1 MAEFYT
7 NIFHIGN
14 HLYVRGFDSEGQRIQ
29 NKVPYEPELFIPS
42 QEQTGY
48 TTIYGQPVKPKSFS
62 SIREARDFIKMY
74 EDVGGIEVYGY
85 DKWPYTYIYENYK
98 DLQPDTSKI
107 NIVALDL
114 EVQSDDG
121 FPQPSEATKPIT
133 AIALRRRNMRV
144 ALGCGEFKTDDKD
157 TYYIQ
162 CKNEVDLLEKFL
174 NVWDKLDPDVLTGWN
189 TEFFD
194 IPYLVNRIRSIL
206 GEDAIKRLSPWG
218 VIQDYSVKFGTKDET
233 SYRLMGIS
241 CLDYLAVY
249 KKFRLK
255 PRESYRL
262 DAIAEIELG
271 EKKLDYS
278 EHANLFTLYR
288 DDFQKF
294 IEYNLRDVDLIFM
307 LDEHLGYMNQI
318 FAISYDSGTNF
329 TDSLSTLSN
338 WDTIIHN
345 YLLDR
350 KIVIPIHRKNTNDH
364 RGIEGGYVKHPIVGM
379 HKWVMSFDLNS
390 LYPHLIMQYNIS
402 PETHKTDFAQTEDLY
417 ELWSKS
423 SVDKFLSQELNTSVL
438 EQYNVSITPNG
449 QFYSKDA
456 RGFLPELMKRMYD
469 RRKEIKGKMLEA
481 QREYQETKDPAL
493 EQQISVH
500 HNMQHALKIL
510 LNSAYG
516 AIANRYFRWYKTE
529 NAEAITM
536 SGQLSIRWIE
546 KKINEYLNGLLKT
559 DNHDYVL
566 ASDTDSVYICF
577 DKLVQTVYGNKDV
590 DTQTV
595 IDFLD
600 NVAQQKIEP
609 FIDKSYHELKDY
621 MNAYEQKMIMKR
633 EIISDKSIWTAKK
646 RYIMNVYDSEGVRF
660 EKPELKMMGIEAI
673 RSSTPA
679 VCREYI
685 KNTLHLIMNENEEA
699 VQKYIAQIR
708 KEFFALPFEDV
719 AFPRGINFEKKIKA
733 ANGRVYSES
742 YADDKEIYKK
752 ATPLQVKGALLYNHY
767 LNKYNLQ
774 KKYQS
779 INDGEKI
786 RFCYLKLPNPI
797 QDKVIACPD
806 VLPKEFGLE
815 QYIDYETQF
824 DKGYL
829 DPVNVILHTIG
840 WSYEKRNT
848 IEDFF
853 A

>member
-1 MAEFYT
+1 MTEFYT

-14 HLYVRGFDSEGQRIQ
+14 HLYVRGFDSDGQRIQ
-29 NKVPYEPELFIPS
+29 RKVSYEPELFVLS
-42 QEQTGY
+42 NQETGY
-48 TTIYGQPVKPKSFS
+48 KNIHGQNVQPKSFS
-62 SIREARDFIKMY
+62 TIRDARDFVKKY
-74 EDVGGIEVYGY
+74 SDVEGIEIFGY
-85 DKWPYTYIYENYK
+85 DKWPYVYIYENYK
-98 DLQPDTSKI
+98 DIQPDTDKI
-107 NIVALDL
+107 NIVAIDL

-121 FPQPSEATKPIT
+121 FPHPSQSNKPIT
-133 AIALRRRNMRV
+133 AIALRRRNMRI
-144 ALGCGEFKTDDKD
+144 ALGCGDFKSDDEN
-157 TYYIQ
+157 TYYMK
-162 CKNEVDLLEKFL
+162 CENESDLLQKFL
-174 NVWDKLDPDVLTGWN
+174 KVWENLDVDVVTGWN

-194 IPYLVNRIRSIL
+194 IPYLVNRIRHVL
-206 GEDAIKRLSPWG
+206 GDESAKRLSPWG
-218 VIQDYSVKFGTKDET
+218 IIQDYSVKFGTKDET
-233 SYRLMGIS
+233 SYRLMGIA
-241 CLDYLAVY
+241 CLDYMAVY

-262 DAIAEIELG
+262 DAIAEIELD

-278 EHANLFTLYR
+278 EHDNLFTLYR

-294 IEYNLRDVDLIFM
+294 IEYNIRDVDLIFM
-307 LDEHLGYMNQI
+307 LDEHLGYLNQI

-329 TDSLSTLSN
+329 NDSLSTLTN

-345 YLLDR
+345 YLMDR
-350 KIVIPIHRKNTNDH
+350 KIVIPTTRKQVMQH
-364 RGIEGGYVKHPIVGM
+364 QGIEGGYVKDPHVGM

-402 PETHKTDFAQTEDLY
+402 PETHVDPYDCDPKFHGLCHTGSVDMYLEESINTDVLKGENLTVTPNAQFYKTDR
-417 ELWSKS
+417 
-423 SVDKFLSQELNTSVL
+423 
-438 EQYNVSITPNG
+438 
-449 QFYSKDA
+449 

-469 RRKEIKGKMLEA
+469 RRKEFKSKMLDA
-481 QREYQETKDPAL
+481 QRDYQETNDPKL
-493 EQQISVH
+493 KTQISIY

-516 AIANRYFRWYKTE
+516 AVANKYFRWYETE

-546 KKINEYLNGLLKT
+546 KKINQYMNKILKT
-559 DNHDYVL
+559 NNEDYVI
-566 ASDTDSVYICF
+566 ASDTDSVYISF
-577 DKLVQTVYGNKDV
+577 DRLVSQVYGDKDV
-590 DTQTV
+590 DTNTV
-595 IDFLD
+595 VDFLD
-600 NVAQQKIEP
+600 NVAKQKIEP
-609 FIDKSYHELKDY
+609 FIDKSYHELKEY

-633 EIISDKSIWTAKK
+633 EIIADKSIWTAKK

-660 EKPELKMMGIEAI
+660 DTPELKMMGIEAI

-685 KNTLHLIMNENEEA
+685 KNTLRLIMNENEEA

-708 KEFFALPFEDV
+708 DEFYQLPFEQV
-719 AFPRGINFEKKIKA
+719 AFPRGINFIKTVKSP
-733 ANGRVYSES
+733 NGQVYTES
-742 YADDKEIYKK
+742 YEDKDTIYKK

-767 LNKYNLQ
+767 LNKYNLE

-797 QDKVIACPD
+797 RDKVIACPD
-806 VLPKEFGLE
+806 TLPKEFGLN
-815 QYIDYETQF
+815 QYIDYEMQF
-824 DKGYL
+824 AKGYL

-840 WSYEKRNT
+840 WTHEKRNT

-853 A
+853 G

>member
-1 MAEFYT
+1 MTEFYT

-14 HLYVRGFDSEGQRIQ
+14 HLYVRGFDSSGQRIQ
-29 NKVPYEPELFIPS
+29 KKVPYEPELFVPS
-42 QEQTGY
+42 QQSTGY
-48 TTIYGQPVKPKSFS
+48 TTIYGQSVQPKSFS
-62 SIREARDFIKMY
+62 TIREARDFIRKY
-74 EDVGGIEVYGY
+74 DDVQGMEIYGY
-85 DKWPYTYIYENYK
+85 DKWPYVYIYENYK
-98 DLQPDTSKI
+98 NIEPDTSKI
-107 NIVALDL
+107 NVVAIDL

-133 AIALRRRNMRV
+133 AIAMRRRNMRI
-144 ALGCGEFKTDDKD
+144 ALGCGDFKSDDEN
-157 TYYIQ
+157 TYYMK
-162 CKNEVDLLEKFL
+162 CKDEADLLQKFL
-174 NVWDKLDPDVLTGWN
+174 KVWENLDVDVLTGWN

-194 IPYLVNRIRSIL
+194 IPYLVNRIRQVL
-206 GEDAIKRLSPWG
+206 GEESIKRLSPWG
-218 VIQDYSVKFGTKDET
+218 IVQDYSVKFGTKDET
-233 SYRLMGIS
+233 SYKFLGIS

-271 EKKLDYS
+271 QKKLDYS
-278 EHANLFTLYR
+278 EHSNLFTLYR

-294 IEYNLRDVDLIFM
+294 IEYNIRDVDLIFM

-318 FAISYDSGTNF
+318 FAISYDSGTNYS
-329 TDSLSTLSN
+329 DSLSTLSN

-345 YLLDR
+345 YLLDQ
-350 KIVIPIHRKNTNDH
+350 KIVIPTHRKNMNDH
-364 RGIEGGYVKHPIVGM
+364 RGIEGGYVKPPIVGM

-402 PETHKTDFAQTEDLY
+402 PEKHVNPLDCDSSLHNMNHGGCVDMYLDESIDTSKLKGKDLT
-417 ELWSKS
+417 
-423 SVDKFLSQELNTSVL
+423 V
-438 EQYNVSITPNG
+438 TPNG
-449 QFYSKDA
+449 QFYKTDS

-469 RRKEIKGKMLEA
+469 RRKEFKQKMLDA
-481 QREYQETKDPAL
+481 QREYQKTKDPKL
-493 EQQISVH
+493 EQQISIY

-546 KKINEYLNGLLKT
+546 KKINAYLNNLLKT
-559 DNHDYVL
+559 KNQDYVL

-577 DKLVQTVYGNKDV
+577 DKLVQKVYGNKDV

-600 NVAQQKIEP
+600 KVAKEKIEP

-633 EIISDKSIWTAKK
+633 EIISNKSIWTAKK

-660 EKPELKMMGIEAI
+660 EEPELKMMGIEAI

-679 VCREYI
+679 VLRTYI
-685 KNTLHLIMNENEEA
+685 KNTLHKIMNEDEQS
-699 VQKYIAQIR
+699 VQKYIAEIR

-719 AFPRGINFEKKIKA
+719 AFPRGINFMKTIKGP
-733 ANGRVYSES
+733 NGGVYTES
-742 YADDKEIYKK
+742 YADKDTIYKK

-797 QDKVIACPD
+797 RYKVIACPD
-806 VLPKEFGLE
+806 TLPKEFGLDS
-815 QYIDYETQF
+815 YIDYEMQF
-824 DKGYL
+824 VKGYL
-829 DPVNVILHTIG
+829 DPINVILHTID
-840 WSYEKRNT
+840 WTHEKRNT

-853 A
+853 G

>member
-1 MAEFYT
+1 MTEFYT

-14 HLYVRGFDSEGQRIQ
+14 HLYVRGLDANGQRIQ
-29 NKVPYEPELFIPS
+29 KKVPYEPELFIPAK
-42 QEQTGY
+42 QETGY
-48 TTIYGQPVKPKSFS
+48 KNIYGQPVQPKSFS
-62 SIREARDFIKMY
+62 TIRDARDFIRKY
-74 EDVGGIEVYGY
+74 EGVEGIEIYGY

-98 DLQPDTSKI
+98 NIEPDTSKI
-107 NIVALDL
+107 NVVAIDL

-121 FPQPSEATKPIT
+121 FPQPSAAAQPIT
-133 AIALRRRNMRV
+133 AIALRRRNMRI
-144 ALGCGEFKTDDKD
+144 ALGCGDFETDDEN
-157 TYYIQ
+157 TYYMK
-162 CKNEVDLLEKFL
+162 CNNEVDLLQKFL
-174 NVWDKLDPDVLTGWN
+174 KVWENLDVDVLTGWN

-194 IPYLVNRIRSIL
+194 IPYLVNRVRQLL
-206 GEDAIKRLSPWG
+206 GEEAIKSLSPWG
-218 VIQDYSVKFGTKDET
+218 IVQDYSVKFGTKDET
-233 SYRLMGIS
+233 SYKFLGIS

-255 PRESYRL
+255 PRETYRL

-271 EKKLDYS
+271 EKKIDYS
-278 EHANLFTLYR
+278 EYSNLYSLYKE
-288 DDFQKF
+288 DFQKF

-318 FAISYDSGTNF
+318 FAISYDSGTNYS
-329 TDSLSTLSN
+329 DSLSTLSN

-345 YLLDR
+345 YLLDQ
-350 KIVIPIHRKNTNDH
+350 KIVIPTHRKNMHDH
-364 RGIEGGYVKHPIVGM
+364 RGIEGGYVKTPIVGM

-402 PETHKTDFAQTEDLY
+402 PETHVDPYDCDPKFHRLLHTG
-417 ELWSKS
+417 
-423 SVDKFLSQELNTSVL
+423 SVDMYLEESINTSVL
-438 EQYNVSITPNG
+438 KGENLTVTPNA
-449 QFYSKDA
+449 QFYKTDS

-469 RRKEIKGKMLEA
+469 RRKEFKQKMLNA
-481 QREYQETKDPAL
+481 QREYQETKDPKL
-493 EQQISVH
+493 EQQISIY

-546 KKINEYLNGLLKT
+546 KKINAYLNKILKT
-559 DNHDYVL
+559 NNHDYVL

-577 DKLVQTVYGNKDV
+577 DKLVQQVYGDDA

-595 IDFLD
+595 VDFLD
-600 NVAQQKIEP
+600 KVAKEKIEP

-633 EIISDKSIWTAKK
+633 EIISNKSIWTAKK
-646 RYIMNVYDSEGVRF
+646 RYIMNVHDSEGVRF
-660 EKPELKMMGIEAI
+660 SEPELKMMGIEAI

-679 VCREYI
+679 VLREYI
-685 KNTLHLIMNENEEA
+685 KNTLHKIMNEDEES
-699 VQKYIAQIR
+699 VQKYIAEIR
-708 KEFFALPFEDV
+708 KEFFSLPFEDV
-719 AFPRGINFEKKIKA
+719 AFPRGINFMKTVKGP
-733 ANGRVYSES
+733 NGGVYSES
-742 YADDKEIYKK
+742 YADDKTIYKK

-797 QDKVIACPD
+797 RDKVIACPD
-806 VLPKEFGLE
+806 VLPKEFGLDS
-815 QYIDYETQF
+815 YIDYEMQF
-824 DKGYL
+824 VKGYL
-829 DPVNVILHTIG
+829 DPINVILHTIG
-840 WSYEKRNT
+840 WSHEKQNT
-848 IEDFF
+848 LEGFF
-853 A
+853 G